1 MDISIISDTHFGF
14 KWGSER
20 GEDTFENAKEAFE
33 KSLDADIIILPG
45 DIFDKKIPK
54 QEVLDKASEVLS
66 TAMEGERKVTA
77 DKDLGMHGNGIPVV
91 GIHGTHERRPR
102 EYTNPIELM
111 AKTGHMYHLDNDH
124 IVFEKD
130 DEKVAI
136 HGMSGVP
143 ERYAPKVL
151 EKFDPQPVEDAFNI
165 LVIHQSVEGFVF
177 TPDDQDYLKLEDFP
191 EDFDLIING
200 HIHWYNIERFPGE
213 KPFVLP
219 GSTVTTQMRKIEAEK
234 GKGFLRL
241 DTQDEELEFVELDNP
256 RDVHYIEVEVNGED
270 WSQVKNQAIE
280 KLEKVASNDKPLVN
294 LKITGETSGRVNPR
308 ELKNMFR
315 DRMYLNVNSSVNG
328 SEALGNSNIEE
339 TAEDPWEKGKEILQ
353 EKVESDID
361 FDGDEFLQLLEDQK
375 TDEAIEVLKDA
386 KIKEDEEK

>member
-14 KWGSER
+14 KWGTDRE
-20 GEDTFENAKEAFE
+20 EDTFENAREAFE
-33 KSLDADIIILPG
+33 KSLEADVIILPG

-66 TAMEGERKVTA
+66 KAMEGQRKVSS
-77 DKDLGMHGNGIPVV
+77 DEDLGMHGNGIPVV

-102 EYTNPIELM
+102 AYTNPIELM
-111 AKTGHMYHLDNDH
+111 AKTGHMHHLDNES

-130 DEKVAI
+130 GEKVAI

-151 EKFDPQPVEDAFNI
+151 EKFDPEPVEDAFNI

-177 TPDDQDYLKLEDFP
+177 TPEDRDYLTLEDFP
-191 EDFDLIING
+191 EGFDLIIDG

-241 DTQDEELEFVELDNP
+241 NTENEELDFIELDNP
-256 RDVHYIEVEVNGED
+256 RDVHYIELEVDGEK
-270 WSQVKNQAIE
+270 WSETKEKARE
-280 KLEKVASNDKPLVN
+280 KLEEVASHDKPLVN
-294 LKITGETSGRVNPR
+294 LKITGQTSGRVNPR

-315 DRMYLNVNSSVNG
+315 DRMYLNVNSSVEG
-328 SEALGNSNIEE
+328 SEMKNSGIDENG
-339 TAEDPWEKGKEILQ
+339 EDPWEKGKEILYD
-353 EKVESDID
+353 KID
-361 FDGDEFLQLLEDQK
+361 SEPGFDSEEFLQLLENQETEEALK
-375 TDEAIEVLKDA
+375 TLKETDIEA
-386 KIKEDEEK
+386 DEE